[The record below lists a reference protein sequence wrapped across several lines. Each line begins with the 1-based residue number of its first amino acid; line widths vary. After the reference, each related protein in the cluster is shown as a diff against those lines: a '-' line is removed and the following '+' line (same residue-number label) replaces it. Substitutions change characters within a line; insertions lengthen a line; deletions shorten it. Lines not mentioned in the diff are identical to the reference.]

1 MKKLIFV
8 TGGVCSSLGKGISA
22 SSIGCL
28 LESRGL
34 NIRMI
39 KIDPYL
45 NVDAG
50 TMSPYQHGEVYVTD
64 DGAETD
70 LDLGN
75 YARFTNAPIS
85 RANSITTGQIYRDV
99 INKEREG
106 RFLGRTV
113 QVVPHI
119 TDEIKNRILA
129 IAKDPDVDVTIVEI
143 GGTVGDIESIP
154 FLEAARQLIHEY
166 GRTNA
171 VSVHVTL
178 IPEVAGGEMKTKPT
192 QHAVK
197 ELQEVGIQ
205 PDVLVCRS
213 SKQLDENLRRKLAMF
228 TNIEFDGVISA
239 YDVDS
244 IYEIPLIF
252 HAQGLDRFILQ
263 KMNVESRHAN
273 LNTWREIVGKIR
285 NPKHEVKIGVVGKYM
300 ELVDAYKSVWEAL
313 NHAGIANDARVTIIR
328 IDSSKLER
336 PARHEEGSAP
346 KISTPGTQVI
356 TPDAQAVA
364 GSPAATSPMAN
375 DDATQHSKTRTGE
388 QPMAQ
393 THETDAHP
401 DNDLESVD
409 GILVPGGFGE
419 RGINGMVYAAQ
430 FAREHNLPYFGICLG
445 MQIMAIEWARNVLG
459 WKDADS
465 TEFNQDTPHPV
476 VSLLEDQVNIKH
488 FGGTMRLGS
497 NDTIFKPKTKP
508 ALAYGKTRISE
519 RHRHR
524 YEFSNSYR
532 SDFERTG
539 LIIAGT
545 TEDEELVECL
555 EWPNHIWGVG
565 VQYHPEFKSSPT
577 APHPL
582 FVHFVKASLER
593 KLKQ

>member
-34 NIRMI
+34 NIRML

-75 YARFTNAPIS
+75 YARFTAAPIS

-119 TDEIKNRILA
+119 TDEIKNRILT

-171 VSVHVTL
+171 ISVHVTL

-205 PDVLVCRS
+205 PDVLICRS
-213 SKQLDENLRRKLAMF
+213 SKQLDENLKRKLAMF
-228 TNIEFDGVISA
+228 TNIEFEGVISA

-285 NPKHEVKIGVVGKYM
+285 NPKYEVKIGVVGKYM

-313 NHAGIANDARVTIIR
+313 NHAGIANDAKVTIVR
-328 IDSSKLER
+328 IDSSKLEY
-336 PARHEEGSAP
+336 PARQSDGMPTKASAMSNLL
-346 KISTPGTQVI
+346 I
-356 TPDAQAVA
+356 A
-364 GSPAATSPMAN
+364 SPTRTA
-375 DDATQHSKTRTGE
+375 QHSETAVNSAKQPSGSE
-388 QPMAQ
+388 Q
-393 THETDAHP
+393 ETDSQH
-401 DNDLESVD
+401 DTILESVD
-409 GILVPGGFGE
+409 GILIPGGFGE

-430 FAREHNLPYFGICLG
+430 FARENNLPYFGICLG
-445 MQIMAIEWARNVLG
+445 MQIMVIEWARNVLG

-465 TEFNQDTPHPV
+465 TEFNQDTAHPV
-476 VSLLEDQVNIKH
+476 VSLLEEQMNIKH

-545 TEDEELVECL
+545 TEDEELVESL

-582 FVHFVKASLER
+582 FVHFIKASLER
-593 KLKQ
+593 KLAR